1 VGGVDT
7 SSIKNP
13 THLYDNN
20 GKFPVMLVVKN
31 EYGCIDSVY
40 KVITIDEDVAVYIP
54 NTFTPNDDNVNDVFN
69 VKGLGLKTEGY
80 TMQIFDRW
88 GTLVYSTKDINKG
101 WDGTVKGQKAPDGV
115 YVYSVRVIGDNGVGK
130 KEFKGHVTLLK

>member
-1 VGGVDT
+1 MGGVDSAT
-7 SSIKNP
+7 VKNP
-13 THLYDNN
+13 THIYDNN

-40 KVITIDEDVAVYIP
+40 KVIIIDEDVAVYIP
-54 NTFTPNDDNVNDVFN
+54 NTFTPNDDNINDVFN

-88 GTLVYSTKDINKG
+88 GTLIYSTKDLNKG
-101 WDGTVKGQKAPDGV
+101 WDGTVKGQKAADGV
-115 YVYSVRVIGDNGVGK
+115 YIYNVRVIGDNGVGK